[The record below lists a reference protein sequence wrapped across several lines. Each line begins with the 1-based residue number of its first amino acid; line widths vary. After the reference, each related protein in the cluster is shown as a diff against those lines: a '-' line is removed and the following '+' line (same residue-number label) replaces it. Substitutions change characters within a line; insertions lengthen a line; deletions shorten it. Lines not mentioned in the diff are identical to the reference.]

1 MTQPVA
7 LQIFDTHEAASRAVA
22 ELFAER
28 LGRGGKAALAG
39 GNTPRRA
46 FALLGEHSIEWTK
59 IELIASD
66 ERCLPV
72 GHPDRNDEMIRAMI
86 GDQGYRL
93 HRFSAEHGAEAAAR
107 ASEPVVQR
115 LVPFDLVLLGLG
127 EDGHTASLFPG
138 QAQVAQAATLVAP
151 VHDSPKPPPD
161 RVTLTLKAL
170 ASARTLVFLATGASK
185 RWAVEQLVSGGD
197 VPAGWV
203 TGADV
208 RLWTDR
214 AARGR

>member
-1 MTQPVA
+1 MTVPA
-7 LQIFDTHEAASRAVA
+7 LQVFDDHEAASRAVA
-22 ELFAER
+22 ELFAAR

-46 FALLGEHSIEWTK
+46 FELLGEHPIEWSR

-66 ERCLPV
+66 ERCLPI
-72 GHPDRNDEMIRAMI
+72 GHAERNDQMIRSMM
-86 GDQGYRL
+86 GERGYTLRG
-93 HRFSAEHGAEAAAR
+93 FSAELGAEAAA
-107 ASEPVVQR
+107 AATEPVVER

-138 QAQVAQAATLVAP
+138 QSDVARAATLVAP
-151 VHDSPKPPPD
+151 VHHSPKPPPD

-170 ASARTLVFLATGASK
+170 ASARTLVFFATGASK
-185 RWAVEQLVSGGD
+185 RWAIEQLLSGGD
-197 VPAGWV
+197 VPAAWV

-208 RLWTDR
+208 RVWTDR
-214 AARGR
+214 AARG

>member
-1 MTQPVA
+1 VTQPA
-7 LQIFDTHEAASRAVA
+7 LRVFDDHEAASRAVA

-28 LGRGGKAALAG
+28 LGHGGRAALAG

-46 FALLGEHSIEWTK
+46 FELLGERAIDWSK

-72 GHPDRNDEMIRAMI
+72 GHAERNDQMIRAMM
-86 GDQGYRL
+86 GERGFTL
-93 HRFSAEHGAEAAAR
+93 HGFSAELGAEAAA
-107 ASEPVVQR
+107 AATEPVVKR

-138 QAQVAQAATLVAP
+138 QADVARAATLVAP
-151 VHDSPKPPPD
+151 VHHSPKPPPD

-170 ASARTLVFLATGASK
+170 GSARTLVFLATGAAK
-185 RWAVEQLVSGGD
+185 RWAIEQLVSGGE
-197 VPAGWV
+197 VPAAWV

-208 RLWTDR
+208 RIWTDR
-214 AARGR
+214 AARG